1 MPDSMA
7 IQRILEKE
15 GEKYLPLLH
24 YTLKRSNAG
33 LVLSGDTGGELRR
46 LRLAILVRNARLF
59 NELTKL
65 LEAFNSAGIE
75 TILLKGAMME
85 GIYPAGLRPFTDI
98 DFMIRREKSRQ
109 VLEILGRLGY
119 RLRVPPLRPGTEEF
133 QSGMNYVKP
142 GKLLMAVEPHLTL
155 GAPYPYS
162 GRLEAEGL
170 WQRARRANIAG
181 LDTLI
186 LSPEDSLLHACLHL
200 LQHHRSGWLA
210 SSCDIVEL
218 IYHFKGELDWEA
230 FLRRVFE
237 FRLCLPVRYSL
248 RIVSGLFEAPIPAF
262 IVEQLGR
269 YKPPRLE
276 KYVFGLFTAPG
287 EDGPGGMRMLA
298 SLLAMPGVRLK
309 LRYLRAVLSP
319 SREFMLSRYAVTDP
333 ARLPWYYVLRW
344 RDSFAEALKTLS
356 GIARNRLRF

>member
-1 MPDSMA
+1 MT

-24 YTLKRSNAG
+24 YTLKRSNSR
-33 LVLSGDTGGELRR
+33 LVFSSDTSGRIER
-46 LRLAILVRNARLF
+46 LRLAILARNVFLF
-59 NELTKL
+59 SELKKL
-65 LEAFNSAGIE
+65 LETFAGAGIE
-75 TILLKGAMME
+75 AILLKGAMME

-98 DFMIRREKSRQ
+98 DFLVRKEKLRQ
-109 VLEILGRLGY
+109 VIEILGSLEY
-119 RLRVPPLRPGTEEF
+119 RYRVPPLRPGAEDL

-142 GKLLMAVEPHLTL
+142 AKLHMAVEPHLTL

-162 GRLEAEGL
+162 GRIEAEGL

-200 LQHHRSGWLA
+200 LQHHRSGWFA

-218 IYHFKGELDWEA
+218 IYHFKGKLDWEA

-248 RIVSGLFEAPIPAF
+248 KSVSGLFETPIPAS
-262 IVEQLGR
+262 VLEQLAT
-269 YKPPRLE
+269 YEPPRLE
-276 KYVFGLFTAPG
+276 TYVFGLFTTPREVGLA
-287 EDGPGGMRMLA
+287 GMRVLA

-309 LRYLRAVLSP
+309 LRYLRAMLFP
-319 SREFMLSRYAVTDP
+319 SREFMLSRYAVTDRG
-333 ARLPWYYVLRW
+333 RLPWYYILRW
-344 RDSFAEALKTLS
+344 KDSLAEILKTLS
-356 GIARNRLRF
+356 SIARSRLRF